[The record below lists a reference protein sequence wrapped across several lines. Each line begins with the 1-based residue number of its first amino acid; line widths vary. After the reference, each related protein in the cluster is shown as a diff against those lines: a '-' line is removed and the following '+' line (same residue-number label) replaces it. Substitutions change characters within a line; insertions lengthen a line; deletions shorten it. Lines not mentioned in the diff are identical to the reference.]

1 MAGTVV
7 AGMVPRRGLSALH
20 RGRDRDLDLSAI
32 AESAPLG
39 SASGTLLSAT
49 GADRL
54 GTWPSA
60 GTLCVVDGRSCG
72 VESCGAGL
80 GARRRRCVAH
90 RLGGGSRTHVWSDR
104 VSLASA
110 RGDLKKVRANWR

>member
-1 MAGTVV
+1 MAGTMV
-7 AGMVPRRGLSALH
+7 AGMVSGPDLSALH
-20 RGRDRDLDLSAI
+20 RGRDGNLDLSAV
-32 AESAPLG
+32 AGGARLG

-104 VSLASA
+104 VS
-110 RGDLKKVRANWR
+110 